1 MHMFALHYVF
11 LPRINRNLNMFQ
23 EAYNGAPL
31 STERGC
37 SPTQLWI
44 CGMLG
49 VAHSD
54 RQVAMEFNNPEVLLS
69 IFSQN

>member
-1 MHMFALHYVF
+1 
-11 LPRINRNLNMFQ
+11 MFQ

-54 RQVAMEFNNPEVLLS
+54 RQVAMEFNNPEVQLS